1 MSQSYLEIELTRVR
15 RMVKDAAE
23 NAECGLLVYLLD
35 MAILEVKSKQ
45 QCAGQN
51 LRARLK
57 VVR

>member
-1 MSQSYLEIELTRVR
+1 
-15 RMVKDAAE
+15 MVKDAAE
-23 NAECGLLVYLLD
+23 NAECGLLEYLLD